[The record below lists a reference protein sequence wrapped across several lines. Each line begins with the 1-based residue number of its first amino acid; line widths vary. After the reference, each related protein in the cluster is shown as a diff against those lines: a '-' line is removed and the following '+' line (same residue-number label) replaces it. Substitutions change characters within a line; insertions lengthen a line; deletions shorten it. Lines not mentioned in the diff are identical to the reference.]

1 MSSQQEKA
9 QLITADPDFR
19 AVQRKIEI
27 LWLR

>member
-9 QLITADPDFR
+9 RLITADPDFR
-19 AVQRKIEI
+19 AVQREIEI